1 MSSTKSPAGSAE
13 RWGPLWGARP
23 EDWAVSE
30 DQQVPT
36 YEEAI
41 RRVGIEPGQRVLDVG
56 CGAGAFLRLV
66 SEQDASPFGL
76 DASEELIELARTRLP
91 EADLRVGDMQFLPYE
106 DDSFDLVTGFN
117 SFFFAADMV
126 AALRE
131 AGRVA
136 APGAPLVIQV
146 WGNPER
152 CTLKAMKAVV
162 RPFMPPR
169 PPDAPPQPELW
180 KPGAL
185 EAMARDAGLSPET
198 AFDTSWAYEYPDEG
212 ALARAMVAPAGIA
225 ALVGPSREADVR
237 RQIDGALAPYR
248 ISDGGYRLEN
258 EFHYLI
264 ARS

>member
-185 EAMARDAGLSPET
+185 EAMARDTPASPPRPLSIRAGRTNTRMKAPLPGRWSLRQASPR
-198 AFDTSWAYEYPDEG
+198 SWG
-212 ALARAMVAPAGIA
+212 
-225 ALVGPSREADVR
+225 R
-237 RQIDGALAPYR
+237 RGR
-248 ISDGGYRLEN
+248 RTCGGRSS
-258 EFHYLI
+258 
-264 ARS
+264 ARSRPTASRTADTGWRTSFTT